1 MITEKTGKDVRN
13 LTLRRE
19 RHHSYSNLDKLNKE
33 EPGRGTQDSLA
44 LFCGGYENNISV
56 GVSLFYHT
64 ITCILILN
72 LNERYGIKVL
82 VTSFSYNRITKNQTQ
97 PVPSSES
104 NYCLA
109 SP

>member
-19 RHHSYSNLDKLNKE
+19 RHHSCSNLDKLNKE
-33 EPGRGTQDSLA
+33 EPGRGKQDSLA

-97 PVPSSES
+97 PV
-104 NYCLA
+104 A
-109 SP
+109 II